1 VTVPVPVPAFATV
14 MVTGA
19 VKVAVTATDPETLT
33 VQVVPLVEVQPV
45 QEAKVEPVAAVA
57 VRVTVV
63 PLDSLLEQVDP
74 QLMRLSLEVTVPEPL
89 PALVTVIPEA
99 VTNVAVTLAAAVIAT
114 VQVVPEVE
122 VHPVQLL
129 KTKLVPAVA
138 TRVTVSVGAKFAVQA
153 VPQLIEVREVESL
166 LVLVMV
172 ELATEPVPMTVA
184 VSLFGVAVAIGA
196 STQSSSTL
204 RVVVP

>member
-1 VTVPVPVPAFATV
+1 MEVSALVTVPVPVPAFATV

-99 VTNVAVTLAAAVIAT
+99 VTNVAVTSG
-114 VQVVPEVE
+114 P
-122 VHPVQLL
+122 
-129 KTKLVPAVA
+129 
-138 TRVTVSVGAKFAVQA
+138 
-153 VPQLIEVREVESL
+153 
-166 LVLVMV
+166 
-172 ELATEPVPMTVA
+172 ATENEVGGWC
-184 VSLFGVAVAIGA
+184 SG
-196 STQSSSTL
+196 QSD
-204 RVVVP
+204 RVCRGEVCGTR